1 MGIYR
6 FEFKK
11 LIMAPLVWVVL
22 AIFILFNIA
31 FMEYNITGDTIG
43 SVEKE
48 IESAETYGISLN
60 RELLETLFYKKNLWR
75 LEEMEMR
82 FQQDTGNMLPLS
94 PEDIYHAIGDILM
107 NETVTEDI
115 GFYERCYEF
124 LGAFNQYY
132 IHPESI
138 YENYLL
144 EEGLPTHTIKRVQEI
159 IEGKECNDLLPTG
172 FSQSTFLKYLFLFL
186 AELFTLACVIAALPL
201 GKDSGNTQLI
211 IYSTKHGVNILVYK
225 LIASLT
231 VFLLAALILSASFFI
246 TISEIYQL
254 KTFYEASICSPVFF
268 EDLQHPLITRSRLSL
283 QGYMIRSIIVAF
295 LMALSQLFIIYGL
308 APFFRSKEFAVAGS
322 FLVQF
327 LLLGLYKIF
336 GIFRTS
342 MPALL
347 LNSRSW
353 FQIEYF
359 DKAEFCVILYGIAG
373 LLIFAVGNV
382 FCKRWD
388 IL

>member
-1 MGIYR
+1 MS
-6 FEFKK
+6 
-11 LIMAPLVWVVL
+11 PLVWVLLV
-22 AIFILFNIA
+22 IFILFNIA
-31 FMEYNITGDTIG
+31 FIRYNIAEDDIYSIEQEIK
-43 SVEKE
+43 SVE
-48 IESAETYGISLN
+48 TCGVSLN
-60 RELLETLFYKKNLWR
+60 RELSETLFYKKNLWR
-75 LEEMEMR
+75 LEEMETR

-107 NETVTEDI
+107 NRTVTEDI
-115 GFYERCYEF
+115 GYYERCYEF
-124 LGAFNQYY
+124 LGVFNQYY
-132 IHPESI
+132 IHPESV

-144 EEGLPTHTIKRVQEI
+144 EEGLPTHTTERAQEI

-201 GKDSGNTQLI
+201 GKDAGNTQLI
-211 IYSTKHGVNILVYK
+211 IYSTKHGVNILIYK
-225 LIASLT
+225 LISSLT
-231 VFLLAALILSASFFI
+231 VFLIMALILSASFFI

-283 QGYMIRSIIVAF
+283 QAYMIQSIVVVF
-295 LMALSQLFIIYGL
+295 LMALSQLFLIYGL

-327 LLLGLYKIF
+327 LLLGCYKAFDIF
-336 GIFRTS
+336 KTS

-347 LNSRSW
+347 LNSKSW

-373 LLIFAVGNV
+373 LLIFAAGNV
-382 FCKRWD
+382 FCKRRD
-388 IL
+388 VL